1 MILYFIALLFALIIV
16 LLLLEKSKKEKI
28 DNFVEFDGDFEGV
41 KGVKSVIDSNKFDIT
56 LAFKIKYFISTIKAD
71 LSPEPL
77 KLLWFFL
84 IGSVVSIIAVNEF
97 ILQQDIV
104 YCLIIGEPLLFI
116 IFMIKIRELRHKRF
130 QNDFPD
136 ALNILSGALSAGQS
150 IVHAFDYVGKQLDNE
165 VGREFMFMGERL
177 LIGEDPDDVLLR
189 SSTKFPYIEYF
200 FFAATIRLNL
210 SRGGQLKDIIT
221 KINRI
226 MFESRALDKKK
237 FALTSEARGSAKII
251 ACLPVIFL
259 IILKLTSPEN
269 FNFVMYEDGGKPIFY
284 YVLISELIGF
294 FCISLILRGVD

>member
-1 MILYFIALLFALIIV
+1 TLLVLII
-16 LLLLEKSKKEKI
+16 LLLIFFERKNKNKI
-28 DNFVEFDGDFEGV
+28 DSFVEFDGEFEGV
-41 KGVKSVIDSNKFDIT
+41 KGVRSVIDSNKFDIT
-56 LAFKIKYFISTIKAD
+56 LAFKVKCFISTIKAD
-71 LSPEPL
+71 LSPNPI
-77 KLLWFFL
+77 KLLLVF
-84 IGSVVSIIAVNEF
+84 SVVSVISIIAANEF
-97 ILQQDIV
+97 IIQQDIV
-104 YCLIIGEPLLFI
+104 HCLVIGEPLLFLF
-116 IFMIKIRELRHKRF
+116 FMVKIREHRHKRF
-130 QNDFPD
+130 QSDFPD

-165 VGREFMFMGERL
+165 VGREFRFMGERL

-251 ACLPVIFL
+251 AFLPIIFL

-269 FNFVMYEDGGKPIFY
+269 FNFVMYEEGGKPIFY
-284 YVLISELIGF
+284 YVLISELLGF
-294 FCISLILRGVD
+294 FCITMILRGVD